1 MTVFSLELLNLCF
14 NFCSVSVPLPPH
26 ASSLRKNYESPTTPS
41 PATSPLNDTPS
52 PIRKA
57 VPKVDS
63 HLVGYPASHSAKSPH
78 VLKNAIPKAKDVPK
92 AAPVVKNLPS
102 EPPRPEPSG
111 SPSISVSCSSKHV
124 SQWSVQN
131 VVDFIRTTDCF
142 KFADEFHRQVT
153 GRFDYSC

>member
-26 ASSLRKNYESPTTPS
+26 ASSLCKNYESPTTPS

-57 VPKVDS
+57 VPKEDS
-63 HLVGYPASHSAKSPH
+63 HLVGYPAGHPAKSPH
-78 VLKNAIPKAKDVPK
+78 VLKNAIPKAENVPK

-102 EPPRPEPSG
+102 EPPPQTRALG
-111 SPSISVSCSSKHV
+111 ISEYFGFVFIKTRILMERSKCGGFYK
-124 SQWSVQN
+124 N
-131 VVDFIRTTDCF
+131 N
-142 KFADEFHRQVT
+142 
-153 GRFDYSC
+153 

>member
-14 NFCSVSVPLPPH
+14 NFCSVSVPLSPP

-63 HLVGYPASHSAKSPH
+63 HLVGYPAGNPAGQPAKSLP
-78 VLKNAIPKAKDVPK
+78 VLKIALPKAKNIPK
-92 AAPVVKNLPS
+92 AAPFVKNLPP
-102 EPPRPEPSG
+102 EPPPQTRTLGIIEYFGFAFIKTRISMERSRCSG
-111 SPSISVSCSSKHV
+111 
-124 SQWSVQN
+124 
-131 VVDFIRTTDCF
+131 
-142 KFADEFHRQVT
+142 FHKNN
-153 GRFDYSC
+153 